1 MLKYEVNLNIFSGE
15 SVNTEAQTIKN
26 LRAANNEGVD
36 PKSNDSGPVI
46 VAVSFLIFQV
56 QSLVSLT
63 SNIIFIHDIA
73 DFR

>member
-1 MLKYEVNLNIFSGE
+1 MLKYEVNLSIFSGE
-15 SVNTEAQTIKN
+15 FVNTEAQTIKN
-26 LRAANNEGVD
+26 LRAANNERVY

-46 VAVSFLIFQV
+46 VAASFLIFQV

-73 DFR
+73 DFK